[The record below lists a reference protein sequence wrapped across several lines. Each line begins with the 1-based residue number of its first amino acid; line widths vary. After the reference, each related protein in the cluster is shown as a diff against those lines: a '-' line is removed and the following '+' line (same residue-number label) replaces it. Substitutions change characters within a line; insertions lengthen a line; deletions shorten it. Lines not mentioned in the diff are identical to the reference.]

1 MSFVYDPADKDL
13 LIKDARYYSRALWF
27 SWSALILS
35 VAGLVFPFILPIGLV
50 FTYLAY
56 RNSVQATQEGFRYN
70 QFWPL
75 RMISLAPFVA
85 IVGIA
90 LYWIGVLTNGT
101 SGWASLGVLIMGLI
115 ALPFAFIASI
125 IGFFTTRSL
134 RRKDGIV
141 EPRNIYLLLF
151 RILGYLSFAAA
162 CFFIVMGGLG
172 ILGSFF

>member
-27 SWSALILS
+27 SWTALVIAIVGLTLS
-35 VAGLVFPFILPIGLV
+35 FILPMGLV

-56 RNSVQATQEGFRYN
+56 RNSVQAREEGFRYN

-85 IVGIA
+85 VVGIV
-90 LYWIGVLTNGT
+90 LYWVGVLTQDT
-101 SGWASLGVLIMGLI
+101 SGWASLGILIMALI
-115 ALPFAFIASI
+115 ALPFAFIANI
-125 IGFFTTRSL
+125 VGFFTTRYL
-134 RRKDGIV
+134 RRKDGIT

-162 CFFIVMGGLG
+162 CFFIAMGGLG
-172 ILGSFF
+172 ILSSFL